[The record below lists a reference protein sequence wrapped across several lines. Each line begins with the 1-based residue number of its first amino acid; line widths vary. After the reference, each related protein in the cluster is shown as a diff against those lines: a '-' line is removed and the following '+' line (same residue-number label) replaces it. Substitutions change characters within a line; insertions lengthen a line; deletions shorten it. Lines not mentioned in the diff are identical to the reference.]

1 MTANSLE
8 SERQQLVAR
17 LRNIRKTY
25 KQCVED
31 VSTEV
36 ANRGTEWSVAYL
48 LRHTSGGYLRD
59 LLARL
64 LDEVD
69 PDLGVG
75 GFDADANWKSVTDG
89 ILRDID
95 EDLDSAVNL
104 NIEQLGRSGRRG
116 SETIRVM
123 DVLTRMANHY
133 DDHLAQ
139 LRDEIRPREGLP
151 KVSD

>member
-1 MTANSLE
+1 MAANSLE

-17 LRNIRKTY
+17 LRNIREAY
-25 KQCVED
+25 EQCVAD
-31 VSTEV
+31 ISPEV
-36 ANRGTEWSVAYL
+36 ATRGTEWSVVDL
-48 LRHTSGGYLRD
+48 LRHTTGGYLRN
-59 LLARL
+59 LLVRL

-75 GFDADANWKSVTDG
+75 GFDADANWNRVTDS

-95 EDLDSAVNL
+95 GAIDSAVDL

-116 SETIRVM
+116 SQTIRVV
-123 DVLTRMANHY
+123 DLLTQMADHY
-133 DDHLAQ
+133 DEHLAQ

-151 KVSD
+151 NL

>member
-17 LRNIRKTY
+17 LRNIREAY
-25 KQCVED
+25 EQCVAGIP
-31 VSTEV
+31 TQV
-36 ANRGTEWSVAYL
+36 ATRGTEWSVVDL
-48 LRHTSGGYLRD
+48 LRHTTGGYLRN
-59 LLARL
+59 LLVRL

-75 GFDADANWKSVTDG
+75 GFDADANWKRVTDS

-95 EDLDSAVNL
+95 EDIDSAVDL

-116 SETIRVM
+116 SQTIRVV
-123 DVLTRMANHY
+123 DLLTQMADHY
-133 DDHLAQ
+133 DEHLAQ

-151 KVSD
+151 KL

>member
-1 MTANSLE
+1 MAANSLE

-25 KQCVED
+25 EQCVAD
-31 VSTEV
+31 IPTQV
-36 ANRGTEWSVAYL
+36 ATRGTEWSVVDL
-48 LRHTSGGYLRD
+48 LRHTTGGYLRN
-59 LLARL
+59 LLVRL

-75 GFDADANWKSVTDG
+75 GFDADANWNRVTDS

-95 EDLDSAVNL
+95 GAIDSAVDL

-116 SETIRVM
+116 SQTIRVV
-123 DVLTRMANHY
+123 DLLTQMADHY
-133 DDHLAQ
+133 DEHLTQ

-151 KVSD
+151 NL

>member
-17 LRNIRKTY
+17 LRNIRKAY
-25 KQCVED
+25 EQCVAD
-31 VSTEV
+31 IPTQV
-36 ANRGTEWSVAYL
+36 ATRGTEWSVVDL
-48 LRHTSGGYLRD
+48 LRHTTGGYLRN
-59 LLARL
+59 LLVRL

-75 GFDADANWKSVTDG
+75 GFDADASWKTVTDS

-95 EDLDSAVNL
+95 EDIDSAVDL

-116 SETIRVM
+116 SETIRVV
-123 DVLTRMANHY
+123 DLLTKMADHY
-133 DDHLAQ
+133 DEHLAQ

-151 KVSD
+151 NL

>member
-17 LRNIRKTY
+17 LRDIREAYEK
-25 KQCVED
+25 CVAD
-31 VSTEV
+31 IPAQV
-36 ANRGTEWSVAYL
+36 ATRGTEWSVVDL
-48 LRHTSGGYLRD
+48 LRHTTGGYLRN

-75 GFDADANWKSVTDG
+75 GFDADASWKRVTDS
-89 ILRDID
+89 ILSDID
-95 EDLDSAVNL
+95 EDIDSAVGL

-116 SETIRVM
+116 SQAIRVM
-123 DVLTRMANHY
+123 DLLTQMADHY
-133 DDHLAQ
+133 DEHLAQ

-151 KVSD
+151 NL

>member
-1 MTANSLE
+1 MTENSLE

-17 LRNIRKTY
+17 LRTIRKAY
-25 KQCVED
+25 EQCVAD
-31 VSTEV
+31 IPTQV
-36 ANRGTEWSVAYL
+36 ATRGTEWSVADL

-75 GFDADANWKSVTDG
+75 GFDADASWKSVTDT
-89 ILRDID
+89 ILGDID
-95 EDLDSAVNL
+95 EDIDSAVNL

-116 SETIRVM
+116 SDTIRVM
-123 DVLTRMANHY
+123 DLLTRMADHY

-139 LRDEIRPREGLP
+139 LRDEIRPREGLRNL
-151 KVSD
+151 

>member
-25 KQCVED
+25 QQCVED
-31 VSTEV
+31 VST
-36 ANRGTEWSVAYL
+36 
-48 LRHTSGGYLRD
+48 
-59 LLARL
+59 
-64 LDEVD
+64 
-69 PDLGVG
+69 
-75 GFDADANWKSVTDG
+75 G
-89 ILRDID
+89 IQRDID

>member
-17 LRNIRKTY
+17 LRSIRRAY
-25 KQCVED
+25 EQCVAD
-31 VSTEV
+31 ISTQV
-36 ANRGTEWSVAYL
+36 ATRGTEWSVVDL
-48 LRHTSGGYLRD
+48 LRHATGGYLRN
-59 LLARL
+59 LLVRL
-64 LDEVD
+64 LDEIN

-75 GFDADANWKSVTDG
+75 GFDADASWKSVTDS

-95 EDLDSAVNL
+95 EDIDSAVDL

-116 SETIRVM
+116 SETIRVV
-123 DVLTRMANHY
+123 DLLTQMADHY
-133 DDHLAQ
+133 DEHLAQ

-151 KVSD
+151 NL